1 MTTQVRWLGTTI
13 QAGEDLTA
21 ASRLFKAIQVNGTIS
36 ALQTTAI
43 GLLQSKGKT
52 GEGVTVGYQG
62 EMKGYA
68 GAAIAANARLTVTTS
83 GFLITQT
90 SGNLPVGKALEAA
103 NSGDLFRGIFDFAGA
118 GIISI

>member
-1 MTTQVRWLGTTI
+1 MTTQVKWSSTTI
-13 QAGEDLTA
+13 AAGEDLTA
-21 ASRLFKAIQVNGTIS
+21 ASRLFKAVQVNGTIS

-52 GEGVTVGYQG
+52 GEGVAVGYAG

-68 GAAIAANARLTVTTS
+68 GAAVSAGARLTVTTS

-103 NSGDLFRGIFDFAGA
+103 NSGDLFRGIFEFSAA